1 MLRKL
6 IKSIIPG
13 HDKVFLDLLV
23 DSTENVANSA
33 TILDKLMK
41 ESDSSKAKTLIEEL
55 RTTRSLAINLS
66 NKMDNELDKHFVTP
80 IDRSE
85 LHNISVKS
93 LKLNKKIVKIYKFI
107 QILLEEEKESVNSY
121 LNDSV
126 ETLTKMTKVVSDMI
140 KALKTNNHK
149 ELKSL
154 NNQLNELD
162 ENVLDNLAYALKKL
176 SKLEENV
183 LLIMKIKDIY
193 KAIENSIS
201 SCITISE
208 SIMRVHVKEV

>member
-23 DSTENVANSA
+23 ESTENVANSA

-41 ESDSSKAKTLIEEL
+41 ESDSAKAKTLVEEL
-55 RTTRSLAINLS
+55 RATRSLAINLS
-66 NKMDNELDKHFVTP
+66 NEMDNELDKHFVTP
-80 IDRSE
+80 IDRLE

-93 LKLNKKIVKIYKFI
+93 LKLNKKIVKIHKFI
-107 QILLEEEKESVNSY
+107 QILLEEEKESVDSY

-162 ENVLDNLAYALKKL
+162 ENVLDNLAHALKKL
-176 SKLEENV
+176 SKLEGNV